1 MEGLKGDEAARK
13 RNEGV
18 RVLATGASGA
28 VGGWA
33 VRLARLAGARVV
45 GVSVEEEGGR
55 RML

>member
-1 MEGLKGDEAARK
+1 VEGLKGDEAARK

-45 GVSVEEEGGR
+45 GVSVEEEGER